1 MIVRRNSRKSPA
13 KTLYDL
19 LRVRPGDGAET
30 LQSAFRN
37 AAKAS
42 HPDLNPG
49 DPDASRRFR
58 QINTA
63 YAILRD
69 AKRRAAYDRLLA
81 LEHARLSKQLKQR
94 KRTVISKAAVIVAVI
109 FGVVGGYTLFAYAK
123 NSVEVARVVKVAAR
137 KLANMTGVQ
146 STIWVEI
153 AGGPQLPNLPEMA
166 VAPRPVASR
175 MSISPPTVADGRPA
189 EIRVVAQVAQTS
201 RRGEPRGEAVYR
213 GPAGAA
219 IAPSGVT
226 PAAKTRAPLVI
237 ANVDPVPNSIVDRRD
252 AKDGAEDHKAGV
264 DHKRDEGHD
273 PIDQN
278 GTLSGEPRSS
288 SSEKDTGLA
297 RSSSSR
303 TGDKLRVLAKR
314 PATSRTAVRQ
324 AAVEGTATSQVAFLS
339 RNPSGCAGSCS
350 NNPSPLF
357 GVGF

>member
-1 MIVRRNSRKSPA
+1 MTVGRDSRKSPA

-19 LRVRPGDGAET
+19 LSVRPGADAGA
-30 LQSAFRN
+30 LQSAFRS

-63 YAILRD
+63 YAVLRD
-69 AKRRAAYDRLLA
+69 ANRRAAYDRLLT
-81 LEHARLSKQLKQR
+81 LERGRRSRQL
-94 KRTVISKAAVIVAVI
+94 KRTVVSKAAVIVAVT
-109 FGVVGGYTLFAYAK
+109 FGVVGGCTLFVHAK

-137 KLANMTGVQ
+137 KLADMTGVH
-146 STIWVEI
+146 STIWAEI
-153 AGGPQLPNLPEMA
+153 AGGPQLPNLPEIA
-166 VAPRPVASR
+166 VAPRPVALR
-175 MSISPPTVADGRPA
+175 MSISPTAIADRRPA
-189 EIRVVAQVAQTS
+189 EIHVVKQVAETS
-201 RRGEPRGEAVYR
+201 RRGEPRGEAVHR
-213 GPAGAA
+213 GPADAA

-226 PAAKTRAPLVI
+226 PAAKTTAPVVV

-252 AKDGAEDHKAGV
+252 AKDGAEDHK
-264 DHKRDEGHD
+264 RSEGHD

-278 GTLSGEPRSS
+278 ETLSGEPRSS
-288 SSEKDTGLA
+288 SSEKDAGLV

-314 PATSRTAVRQ
+314 PVTSRPSVRQ
-324 AAVEGTATSQVAFLS
+324 AAVEGTATSQVAFLN

>member
-1 MIVRRNSRKSPA
+1 MTVGRDSRKSRA

-19 LRVRPGDGAET
+19 LSVRPGADAGT
-30 LQSAFRN
+30 LQTAFRS

-49 DPDASRRFR
+49 DPDASKRFR

-63 YAILRD
+63 YAVLRD
-69 AKRRAAYDRLLA
+69 ANRRAAYDRLLA
-81 LEHARLSKQLKQR
+81 LEHARRTKQLKQR

-109 FGVVGGYTLFAYAK
+109 FGVVGGYTLFAYAN

-137 KLANMTGVQ
+137 KLADMTGVQ

-153 AGGPQLPNLPEMA
+153 AGGPQLPNLPEIA

-175 MSISPPTVADGRPA
+175 MSVSPSMVADGRPA
-189 EIRVVAQVAQTS
+189 EIHVVAQVVQTS

-226 PAAKTRAPLVI
+226 PPAAKTTAPLVV
-237 ANVDPVPNSIVDRRD
+237 ANLDPVPNSIVDRRD
-252 AKDGAEDHKAGV
+252 ATTGAKDHKAGV
-264 DHKRDEGHD
+264 DHKRDEGFD
-273 PIDQN
+273 PIGQN
-278 GTLSGEPRSS
+278 GVPSVEPQPS
-288 SSEKDTGLA
+288 SSEKDTGLV

-314 PATSRTAVRQ
+314 TVTSRTSRQ
-324 AAVEGTATSQVAFLS
+324 ASVEGTSQVALLN

>member
-1 MIVRRNSRKSPA
+1 MTVGRDSRKSPA

-19 LRVRPGDGAET
+19 LSVRPGADAGT
-30 LQSAFRN
+30 LQSAFRS

-49 DPDASRRFR
+49 DPDASGRFR

-63 YAILRD
+63 YAVLRD
-69 AKRRAAYDRLLA
+69 ANRRAAYDRLLA
-81 LEHARLSKQLKQR
+81 LERARRTKQLEQR

-137 KLANMTGVQ
+137 KLADMTGVQ
-146 STIWVEI
+146 SAIWTEI
-153 AGGPQLPNLPEMA
+153 AGWPQLPNLPEIA

-175 MSISPPTVADGRPA
+175 MSIRPPAIAGGRPA
-189 EIRVVAQVAQTS
+189 EIHVVVHVAETS
-201 RRGEPRGEAVYR
+201 RRGEPRGEAVHR
-213 GPAGAA
+213 GPADAA

-226 PAAKTRAPLVI
+226 PATKTNAPLVI
-237 ANVDPVPNSIVDRRD
+237 ANVDPVPNSIGDRRD
-252 AKDGAEDHKAGV
+252 ATNGAKDHKAGV
-264 DHKRDEGHD
+264 DHKRNEGFD
-273 PIDQN
+273 PIGQN
-278 GTLSGEPRSS
+278 GVPLVEPRSS
-288 SSEKDTGLA
+288 SSEKDTGLVT
-297 RSSSSR
+297 SSSSR

-314 PATSRTAVRQ
+314 TVTNRTFRQ
-324 AAVEGTATSQVAFLS
+324 ASVEGTSQVALLN

>member
-81 LEHARLSKQLKQR
+81 LEHTRRRSQLS
-94 KRTVISKAAVIVAVI
+94 RTIVSKVAVIVAVT
-109 FGVVGGYTLFAYAK
+109 FGVVGGYGLFVHAK
-123 NSVEVARVVKVAAR
+123 TSLEVAKVVKVAAR
-137 KLANMTGVQ
+137 KLADMRGVQ

-153 AGGPQLPNLPEMA
+153 ASRDQLPNLPEIA

-175 MSISPPTVADGRPA
+175 MSGGSSAIADGRPA
-189 EIRVVAQVAQTS
+189 EIHVVKQVAEIS
-201 RRGEPRGEAVYR
+201 GRSEPRGETVHR
-213 GPAGAA
+213 GPAD
-219 IAPSGVT
+219 APIVPSAVM
-226 PAAKTRAPLVI
+226 PAAKTNTPLVI
-237 ANVDPVPNSIVDRRD
+237 ANVDPVPNPIGDRHD
-252 AKDGAEDHKAGV
+252 AKDGVEDHK
-264 DHKRDEGHD
+264 RNEGYD
-273 PIDQN
+273 PIDKN
-278 GTLSGEPRSS
+278 GSVEPQS

-324 AAVEGTATSQVAFLS
+324 AAVEGTATSQVAFLN

-350 NNPSPLF
+350 SNPSPLF

>member
-1 MIVRRNSRKSPA
+1 MTVGRDSRKSPA

-19 LRVRPGDGAET
+19 LSVRPGADAGT

-63 YAILRD
+63 YAVLRD
-69 AKRRAAYDRLLA
+69 ANRRAAYDRLLA
-81 LEHARLSKQLKQR
+81 LEHARPSKQP
-94 KRTVISKAAVIVAVI
+94 KRTIVSKAAVIVAVT

-137 KLANMTGVQ
+137 KLADMTGVQ
-146 STIWVEI
+146 STIWAEI
-153 AGGPQLPNLPEMA
+153 AGGPQLPNLPEIA

-175 MSISPPTVADGRPA
+175 MSVSPPAIAGGRPA
-189 EIRVVAQVAQTS
+189 EIHVVAHVTETS
-201 RRGEPRGEAVYR
+201 RRGEPRGEAVHR
-213 GPAGAA
+213 GPADAA

-226 PAAKTRAPLVI
+226 PAAKTTAPLVI
-237 ANVDPVPNSIVDRRD
+237 ANVDPVPNAIVDRRD
-252 AKDGAEDHKAGV
+252 ATNGAKDHKAGV
-264 DHKRDEGHD
+264 DHRGNEGFD
-273 PIDQN
+273 PIGQN
-278 GTLSGEPRSS
+278 GVPLVEPRSS
-288 SSEKDTGLA
+288 SSEKDTGLV

-314 PATSRTAVRQ
+314 TVTNRTFRQ
-324 AAVEGTATSQVAFLS
+324 ASVEGTERSQVALLN
-339 RNPSGCAGSCS
+339 RNPSGCPGSCS

>member
-1 MIVRRNSRKSPA
+1 MTVGRDSRKSPA

-19 LRVRPGDGAET
+19 LSVRPGADAGT
-30 LQSAFRN
+30 LQSAFRS

-49 DPDASRRFR
+49 DPDASGRFR

-63 YAILRD
+63 YAVLRD
-69 AKRRAAYDRLLA
+69 ANRRAAYDRLLA
-81 LEHARLSKQLKQR
+81 LERARRSKQLEQR

-137 KLANMTGVQ
+137 KLADMTGVQ
-146 STIWVEI
+146 SAIWTEI
-153 AGGPQLPNLPEMA
+153 AGWPQLPNLPEIA

-175 MSISPPTVADGRPA
+175 MSIRPPAIAGGRPA
-189 EIRVVAQVAQTS
+189 EIHVVVHVAEMS
-201 RRGEPRGEAVYR
+201 RRGEPRGEAVHR
-213 GPAGAA
+213 GPADAA

-226 PAAKTRAPLVI
+226 PATKTNAPLVI

-252 AKDGAEDHKAGV
+252 ATNGAKDHKAGV
-264 DHKRDEGHD
+264 DHKRNEGFD
-273 PIDQN
+273 PIGQN
-278 GTLSGEPRSS
+278 GVPLVEPRSS
-288 SSEKDTGLA
+288 SSEKDTGLVT
-297 RSSSSR
+297 SSSSR

-314 PATSRTAVRQ
+314 TVTNRTFRQ
-324 AAVEGTATSQVAFLS
+324 ASVEGTSQVALLN

>member
-1 MIVRRNSRKSPA
+1 MTVGRNSRKSPA
-13 KTLYDL
+13 RTLYDL
-19 LRVRPGDGAET
+19 LCVRPGDDAEA

-49 DPDASRRFR
+49 DPDAARRFR

-69 AKRRAAYDRLLA
+69 TKRRAAYDRLLA
-81 LEHARLSKQLKQR
+81 LERTRRRAQLR
-94 KRTVISKAAVIVAVI
+94 RTIGSKAAVIVAVT
-109 FGVVGGYTLFAYAK
+109 FGVVGGYALFTHAK
-123 NSVEVARVVKVAAR
+123 TSVEVAEVVKVAAR
-137 KLANMTGVQ
+137 KLADMTGVQ

-153 AGGPQLPNLPEMA
+153 ASRDRLPNLPEIA

-175 MSISPPTVADGRPA
+175 MSGSPPAIADARPA
-189 EIRVVAQVAQTS
+189 EIHVVGQVAQTS
-201 RRGEPRGEAVYR
+201 RRGEPRGETVHR
-213 GPAGAA
+213 GPAD
-219 IAPSGVT
+219 APIVPSAVA
-226 PAAKTRAPLVI
+226 PEAKTNAPLVI
-237 ANVDPVPNSIVDRRD
+237 ANVDPVPGSIVDRRD
-252 AKDGAEDHKAGV
+252 AKDAAEDRKAGV
-264 DHKRDEGHD
+264 DHKRNEGFD
-273 PIDQN
+273 PIGQN
-278 GTLSGEPRSS
+278 GVPLVEPRSS
-288 SSEKDTGLA
+288 SSEKDAGLV

-314 PATSRTAVRQ
+314 TVTSRTFRQ
-324 AAVEGTATSQVAFLS
+324 ASVEGTETSQVALLN

>member
-1 MIVRRNSRKSPA
+1 MIVRRNSTKSPA
-13 KTLYDL
+13 RTLYDL
-19 LRVRPGDGAET
+19 LRVGPGDGADT

-81 LEHARLSKQLKQR
+81 LEHARRRAQLRRTIVSK
-94 KRTVISKAAVIVAVI
+94 VAVIVAVA
-109 FGVVGGYTLFAYAK
+109 FGVVGGYGLFAHAK
-123 NSVEVARVVKVAAR
+123 TSVEVAEVVKAAAR
-137 KLANMTGVQ
+137 KLADMRGVQ

-153 AGGPQLPNLPEMA
+153 ASRDQLPNLPEIA

-175 MSISPPTVADGRPA
+175 MSGTAIADGRPA
-189 EIRVVAQVAQTS
+189 ETYVVERVAQTS
-201 RRGEPRGEAVYR
+201 RRSEPRGETVHR
-213 GPAGAA
+213 GLADAP
-219 IAPSGVT
+219 IAPSAVT
-226 PAAKTRAPLVI
+226 PAAKTNAPLIV
-237 ANVDPVPNSIVDRRD
+237 ANVDPVPNPSVDRHD
-252 AKDGAEDHKAGV
+252 AKDGAEDHKRAD
-264 DHKRDEGHD
+264 DHKRNEGHD

-278 GTLSGEPRSS
+278 GTLSVEPRSS
-288 SSEKDTGLA
+288 SSEKDAGLV
-297 RSSSSR
+297 RSSSSG

-314 PATSRTAVRQ
+314 PATSRTAVRP
-324 AAVEGTATSQVAFLS
+324 AAVEGPHTSQVAFLN
-339 RNPSGCAGSCS
+339 RNPSACAGSC
-350 NNPSPLF
+350 PDRPTPLF